1 MAQMLELLPPKW
13 ETQMEFL
20 APNLILVLLIVA
32 IWAVNLQMEDLS
44 PPLYSASVS
53 VTLKKK
59 KILVWAKV
67 AWGQEHNGKL
77 GWSWSNH

>member
-32 IWAVNLQMEDLS
+32 IWAVNLQMEDSS

-59 KILVWAKV
+59 KNPCV
-67 AWGQEHNGKL
+67 GQGSV
-77 GWSWSNH
+77 GTRA